1 MQVQGAKEFFSLFLI
16 FVPRVGNCWKVL
28 DNGVTWSDVLFK
40 ERAWLCISGFTGGR
54 EQPFSTLALLT
65 FGLDKSF
72 LVRGPVYCRV
82 CCRVPDLYPLDAV
95 VTSSLSRDNQKC
107 VQTLLVRYPWGNQFL
122 VENHGAGV
130 NAGFPLSSRR
140 EILLTWLEWWRRSWY
155 KQMGLQR
162 PGDELSSTWV
172 DRHIMMIQ
180 SSVFSLLPS
189 FNIPPALKKESGLV
203 LGILLVGWQKDSM
216 WNVKFSFTL
225 L

>member
-1 MQVQGAKEFFSLFLI
+1 MHFRFYRGTRAAFLNISTVDIWTRQVFLGE
-16 FVPRVGNCWKVL
+16 RTCTL
-28 DNGVTWSDVLFK
+28 HGVSQSPWPLS
-40 ERAWLCISGFTGGR
+40 TGC
-54 EQPFSTLALLT
+54 SCHL
-65 FGLDKSF
+65 
-72 LVRGPVYCRV
+72 
-82 CCRVPDLYPLDAV
+82 
-95 VTSSLSRDNQKC
+95 SLSRDNQKC

-140 EILLTWLEWWRRSWY
+140 EILLTWLEWWRWSWDE
-155 KQMGLQR
+155 QMGLQR
-162 PGDELSSTWV
+162 PGDELSSTCV
-172 DRHIMMIQ
+172 DRLITVIQ
-180 SSVFSLLPS
+180 FSTLSLLLS